1 MLASVYGHS
10 QSVYFLAGFSEKLL
24 LPRLDDLRN
33 PCGGVMQIEFFLAEE
48 ERKEVVTYSG
58 GVVNANYIFLAEGER
73 ILSLVVFCH
82 C

>member
-1 MLASVYGHS
+1 
-10 QSVYFLAGFSEKLL
+10 
-24 LPRLDDLRN
+24 
-33 PCGGVMQIEFFLAEE
+33 MQIEFFLAEE